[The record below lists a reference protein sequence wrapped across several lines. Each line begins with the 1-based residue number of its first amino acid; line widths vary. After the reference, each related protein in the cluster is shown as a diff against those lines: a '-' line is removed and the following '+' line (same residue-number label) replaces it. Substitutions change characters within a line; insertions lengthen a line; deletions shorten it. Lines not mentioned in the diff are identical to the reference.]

1 MRNKNELIVKLTE
14 LLKQNKT
21 NNQLAKE
28 LTTEL
33 YRKGK
38 VNSNL
43 TGALFNGL
51 KEIIDLDEEELILVS
66 KVFYNHFKQ
75 IELKPSEYFSTK
87 RLTEYELH
95 KETKEDIISEM
106 EFDNVIK
113 INDTSYICF
122 LQAQKIYE
130 YMSNSLIIYDR
141 RTQREPK
148 IRLLGKN
155 YLIKQINVNKESVK
169 EISSAMRNN
178 KYEPDTIILN
188 VLNLQGK
195 ELNIRYNETE
205 RKLFIKPNLNLEDN
219 DTTITALI
227 DGFHRVSA
235 LIKVVEE
242 YRKDKKKIPEDL
254 GLIAKITVRT
264 LEEAK
269 SIVVQ
274 SFKRSQTSEDYL
286 KSLEVNDYTKLA
298 DAFISELN
306 IKDYIY
312 PTYNE
317 CVFSKGISYKTL
329 IAETLKYILPKDKNF
344 LFNLNIV
351 KSMSKSFN
359 SILSYIIEEYYNDLS
374 GCINGS
380 KLLKINSLVYWITLL
395 YELYKANIEE
405 SKYIEIADR
414 IILYSG
420 SWNSSTLEKKK
431 VNVKEIIEEIQEEK
445 EMLING

>member
-51 KEIIDLDEEELILVS
+51 KEVIDLDEEELILVS

-95 KETKEDIISEM
+95 KETKEDIVDTI
-106 EFDNVIK
+106 EFKNTIK
-113 INDTSYICF
+113 IDEVGYITF
-122 LQAQKIYE
+122 IPAKQLYDLWVG
-130 YMSNSLIIYDR
+130 NNIIYNR
-141 RTQREPK
+141 ETQRESK
-148 IRLLGKN
+148 LRLLGKN
-155 YLIKQINVNKESVK
+155 YLVKQISIDKNAVKSIEES
-169 EISSAMRNN
+169 MLNN
-178 KYEPDTIILN
+178 TYEADTIILN
-188 VLNLQGK
+188 IPLVQGK
-195 ELNIRYNETE
+195 SPNVKYNNGT
-205 RKLFIKPNLNLEDN
+205 LYFKPNLNIEDEDFGVLN
-219 DTTITALI
+219 LV
-227 DGFHRVSA
+227 DGMHRTSA
-235 LIKVVEE
+235 LVKAVSELIKNN
-242 YRKDKKKIPEDL
+242 KPIPDNM
-254 GLIAKITVRT
+254 GLIAKIVLRSI
-264 LEEAK
+264 EDAK
-269 SIVVQ
+269 RIVKQ
-274 SFKRSQTSEDYL
+274 TFQRSATSEDYL

-317 CVFSKGISYKTL
+317 CIFSKGISYKTL
-329 IAETLKYILPKDKNF
+329 IVETLKYILPKDKNF

-420 SWNSSTLEKKK
+420 SWDSSTLEKKK
-431 VNVKEIIEEIQEEK
+431 VNVKDMIEEIQEEK

>member
-1 MRNKNELIVKLTE
+1 M
-14 LLKQNKT
+14 
-21 NNQLAKE
+21 
-28 LTTEL
+28 
-33 YRKGK
+33 
-38 VNSNL
+38 
-43 TGALFNGL
+43 
-51 KEIIDLDEEELILVS
+51 
-66 KVFYNHFKQ
+66 
-75 IELKPSEYFSTK
+75 
-87 RLTEYELH
+87 
-95 KETKEDIISEM
+95 
-106 EFDNVIK
+106 
-113 INDTSYICF
+113 
-122 LQAQKIYE
+122 
-130 YMSNSLIIYDR
+130 
-141 RTQREPK
+141 
-148 IRLLGKN
+148 
-155 YLIKQINVNKESVK
+155 
-169 EISSAMRNN
+169 
-178 KYEPDTIILN
+178 
-188 VLNLQGK
+188 
-195 ELNIRYNETE
+195 
-205 RKLFIKPNLNLEDN
+205 
-219 DTTITALI
+219 I

-242 YRKDKKKIPEDL
+242 YRKDKKKVPEDL

-431 VNVKEIIEEIQEEK
+431 VNVKDMIEEIQEEK
-445 EMLING
+445 ETIING